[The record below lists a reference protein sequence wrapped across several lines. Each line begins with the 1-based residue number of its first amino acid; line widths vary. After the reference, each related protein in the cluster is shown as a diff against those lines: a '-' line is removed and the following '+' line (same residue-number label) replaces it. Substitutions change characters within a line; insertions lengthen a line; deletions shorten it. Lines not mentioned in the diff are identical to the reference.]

1 MLAKN
6 TCQAVVFLVLIIF
19 FFNITHSYYIGFF
32 RVKSNIILSS
42 NMVKNY
48 FVEEQ
53 KHYGLDNV
61 FC

>member
-6 TCQAVVFLVLIIF
+6 ICQAVVFLVLIIF

-32 RVKSNIILSS
+32 RLKSNIILSS

-53 KHYGLDNV
+53 KQLPPDKCN
-61 FC
+61 